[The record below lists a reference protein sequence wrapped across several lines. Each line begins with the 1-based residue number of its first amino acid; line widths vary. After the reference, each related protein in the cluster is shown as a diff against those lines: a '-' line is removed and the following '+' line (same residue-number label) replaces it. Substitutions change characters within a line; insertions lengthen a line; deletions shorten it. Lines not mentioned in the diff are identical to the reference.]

1 MVKPGETFY
10 SLSRR
15 FGITEEQLGSL
26 NGGLKPADLKA
37 GAIIKVPG
45 SPEELAAGERQ
56 PADTVRADSVPDLS
70 AEQQGEGDRIPAH
83 CAGVRRST
91 SP

>member
-70 AEQQGEGDRIPAH
+70 ADNR
-83 CAGVRRST
+83 V
-91 SP
+91 